1 MEVWKEI
8 DDYNQRYEVSN
19 YGRVRSKDMVVNGR
33 LQNCHKIKGR
43 ILKPHT
49 DKEGYK
55 GVVLCINQKRKT
67 FRLHRLVAAAFIP
80 NPDNLPEIDH
90 IDGNRANNDATNLR
104 WCTRKQNLNYQKA
117 INNKR
122 ETMKKVNT
130 WFKKTG
136 KDNHNAKPVYQY
148 DLEGNFIKKWDCIHD
163 AQRCGFNHGNII
175 SCCKGRLK
183 HYKKY
188 IWRYE

>member
-1 MEVWKEI
+1 MEIWKDVPGYI
-8 DDYNQRYEVSN
+8 GLYKVSN
-19 YGRVRSKDMVVNGR
+19 YGHVKSIKKQLVLKICGSGNRYKTVALCNGM
-33 LQNCHKIKGR
+33 
-43 ILKPHT
+43 
-49 DKEGYK
+49 
-55 GVVLCINQKRKT
+55 RKT

>member
-1 MEVWKEI
+1 MEIWK
-8 DDYNQRYEVSN
+8 DVPGYVGLYKVSN
-19 YGRVRSKDMVVNGR
+19 YGRVKSIKKQLVLKICGSGNRYKTVALCNGM
-33 LQNCHKIKGR
+33 
-43 ILKPHT
+43 
-49 DKEGYK
+49 
-55 GVVLCINQKRKT
+55 RKT

>member
-1 MEVWKEI
+1 MEIWKEI
-8 DDYNQRYEVSN
+8 KDYEGLYEVSN
-19 YGRVRSKDMVVNGR
+19 YGRIKSLDSNIILTPCKPATSGLSVTLSKNRVNTKF
-33 LQNCHKIKGR
+33 Q
-43 ILKPHT
+43 
-49 DKEGYK
+49 
-55 GVVLCINQKRKT
+55 VS
-67 FRLHRLVAAAFIP
+67 RLVAAAFIP

>member
-1 MEVWKEI
+1 MEIWKNVPGYI
-8 DDYNQRYEVSN
+8 GLYKVSN
-19 YGRVRSKDMVVNGR
+19 YGRIKSIKKQFVLKICGSGNRYKTVALYNG
-33 LQNCHKIKGR
+33 
-43 ILKPHT
+43 
-49 DKEGYK
+49 
-55 GVVLCINQKRKT
+55 VRKT
-67 FRLHRLVAAAFIP
+67 IRVHRLVAAAFIP

-90 IDGNRANNDATNLR
+90 IDGDRANNDATNLR

-188 IWRYE
+188 IWKYE

>member
-1 MEVWKEI
+1 MENWKFI
-8 DDYNQRYEVSN
+8 NANYEVSN
-19 YGRVRSKDMVVNGR
+19 KGNIKSVNYRGTGKSAIRKQSISKNGYMRVILSDNGK
-33 LQNCHKIKGR
+33 N
-43 ILKPHT
+43 
-49 DKEGYK
+49 
-55 GVVLCINQKRKT
+55 KT
-67 FRLHRLVAAAFIP
+67 YFVHRLVAAAFIP

-188 IWRYE
+188 IWIYE

>member
-1 MEVWKEI
+1 MEIWKDVPGYI
-8 DDYNQRYEVSN
+8 GLYKVSN
-19 YGRVRSKDMVVNGR
+19 YGRVKSVKKQLVLKTSGSGNRYKTVALCNGM
-33 LQNCHKIKGR
+33 
-43 ILKPHT
+43 
-49 DKEGYK
+49 
-55 GVVLCINQKRKT
+55 RKT

>member
-1 MEVWKEI
+1 MQIWKDI
-8 DDYNQRYEVSN
+8 
-19 YGRVRSKDMVVNGR
+19 
-33 LQNCHKIKGR
+33 
-43 ILKPHT
+43 
-49 DKEGYK
+49 EGYK
-55 GVVLCINQKRKT
+55 GHYQISNYGNVRSLKKDAFLMKGGYLKGYKIINLWKNGTGKM
-67 FRLHRLVAAAFIP
+67 FRVHRLVAAAFIP

-175 SCCKGRLK
+175 SCCKGHLK